1 MSISS
6 SSLTKIGTEVFK
18 EYSSLMEIVIPS
30 SISSIASKAFYNCS
44 SMKKI
49 AIFSSQID
57 VMKDVFDKCIALE
70 QISIPKDLKLD
81 LNNIGID
88 PQIEVNYI

>member
-1 MSISS
+1 
-6 SSLTKIGTEVFK
+6 
-18 EYSSLMEIVIPS
+18 
-30 SISSIASKAFYNCS
+30 
-44 SMKKI
+44 MKKI

-88 PQIEVNYI
+88 PQVEVNYI

>member
-1 MSISS
+1 
-6 SSLTKIGTEVFK
+6 
-18 EYSSLMEIVIPS
+18 MEIVIPS
-30 SISSIASKAFYNCS
+30 YISSIASKAFYNCS

-57 VMKDVFDKCIALE
+57 VMKDVFDKCSALE